1 MKRLSIMT
9 ILITAFCLTLLAGC
23 GDDKY
28 EAYKSPYNPEVIRS
42 DMAEWAKNLNGDSAD
57 APEQDEEMNIWNAEY
72 ENEIT
77 ASDNLNGRELKEKLQ
92 EYVESYASN
101 KREEP
106 ISAFNV
112 YITETEGDYTF
123 YFLYK

>member
-1 MKRLSIMT
+1 MT